1 MTARRMRS
9 AQGQGG
15 WALGL
20 DSGLAAHFSG
30 RPALQAWC
38 RFGDHAGRCHSNLTV
53 PGSAD
58 AGPHPWLRQR
68 PQGPALC
75 SDLPAVPGLCHA
87 VTRGGAG
94 PARGPVPSSPARCH
108 GRESFPSQKPPQMA
122 RPSLLRRGH
131 VPVSEAVTGACSG
144 VCCPW
149 GPEGPSEHHRP
160 FLPGAGLRGR
170 QEQQRAGARPLLGC
184 GQGRCRGWLQELVGQ
199 TPPPIGLPPAGR
211 GGPGCLRAS
220 CGGTGMPRSSP
231 AC

>member
-1 MTARRMRS
+1 MPAAGQRWPLCVVEAPGPGGLGPSSSSVGLGRGAGGSSPRAGRSLGPQVTARRMRS

-38 RFGDHAGRCHSNLTV
+38 RFGDHAGRCHSNLTA

-87 VTRGGAG
+87 VTRGGAVVPCQVPRERELSVSETPADGSPVSPLSG
-94 PARGPVPSSPARCH
+94 PRACLRTRYRGLQRCLLPVGARGA
-108 GRESFPSQKPPQMA
+108 Q
-122 RPSLLRRGH
+122 
-131 VPVSEAVTGACSG
+131 
-144 VCCPW
+144 
-149 GPEGPSEHHRP
+149 
-160 FLPGAGLRGR
+160 
-170 QEQQRAGARPLLGC
+170 
-184 GQGRCRGWLQELVGQ
+184 
-199 TPPPIGLPPAGR
+199 
-211 GGPGCLRAS
+211 
-220 CGGTGMPRSSP
+220 
-231 AC
+231 